1 MKKVRTWV
9 LLILLNGIVMISG
22 FSLLIFQTVRDL
34 KNTAL
39 SQTFENMRIFS
50 KTISSVVE
58 NFLIQNIE
66 KKDTSWVKNVD
77 VLIKDFAQQNVNL
90 RISLIAKDGSIFAD
104 SDVDNLADI
113 ENQIEKEEV
122 IEAFL
127 GNDAT
132 AIRESSI
139 ADMIV
144 LYYAHPLTVNE
155 ETFVLRLSMPKSS
168 SVYFTTNIK
177 NTLILTGAII
187 LCFVLL
193 FTSIIC
199 YNVIHGIKEL
209 EKASKEYKNGNFD
222 YDLHVESTKEIS
234 DLSESFIEMAQAI
247 KADKQK
253 VMRLQEIRKDFVAN
267 VSHELKTPITSIKG
281 FAETLLDGAIEDK
294 ETTVNFVNIIDNE
307 SGRLF
312 TIIEDLLDLSRL
324 EQENDEINC
333 IELDVLTFLSDICK
347 KYDIK
352 FVSKIDNLTKCINPG
367 LFTQA
372 INNIIE
378 NAINYGGE
386 KSEIECIL
394 AKNHCIVV
402 QDKGPG
408 IPPETRDRIF
418 ERFFR
423 IDKGRSRATGGTG
436 LGLSIVRHIVNLHGF
451 SIKETGRLDRK
462 SGCRFVIQM

>member
-9 LLILLNGIVMISG
+9 LLILLNGIVMVSG

-77 VLIKDFAQQNVNL
+77 VLIKDFAQQNTNL

-113 ENQIEKEEV
+113 ENQIKKEEV

-144 LYYAHPLTVNE
+144 LYYAHPLTVDE

-253 VMRLQEIRKDFVAN
+253 VLRLQEIRKDFVAN

-294 ETTVNFVNIIDNE
+294 ETTVNFVNIINNE

-333 IELDVLTFLSDICK
+333 IELDVLTFISDICK

-352 FVSKIDNLTKCINPG
+352 FTSKIDNLTKCINPG

-386 KSEIECIL
+386 KSEIECIIE
-394 AKNHCIVV
+394 KNHCIAI

-408 IPPETRDRIF
+408 IPPESRDRVF

>member
-9 LLILLNGIVMISG
+9 LLILLNGIVMVSG

-187 LCFVLL
+187 LCFVLML
-193 FTSIIC
+193 FT
-199 YNVIHGIKEL
+199 
-209 EKASKEYKNGNFD
+209 
-222 YDLHVESTKEIS
+222 
-234 DLSESFIEMAQAI
+234 
-247 KADKQK
+247 
-253 VMRLQEIRKDFVAN
+253 
-267 VSHELKTPITSIKG
+267 ELKNWKKLQKNIK
-281 FAETLLDGAIEDK
+281 T
-294 ETTVNFVNIIDNE
+294 
-307 SGRLF
+307 
-312 TIIEDLLDLSRL
+312 
-324 EQENDEINC
+324 EIL
-333 IELDVLTFLSDICK
+333 IMI
-347 KYDIK
+347 Y
-352 FVSKIDNLTKCINPG
+352 
-367 LFTQA
+367 
-372 INNIIE
+372 
-378 NAINYGGE
+378 
-386 KSEIECIL
+386 
-394 AKNHCIVV
+394 
-402 QDKGPG
+402 
-408 IPPETRDRIF
+408 
-418 ERFFR
+418 
-423 IDKGRSRATGGTG
+423 
-436 LGLSIVRHIVNLHGF
+436 
-451 SIKETGRLDRK
+451 
-462 SGCRFVIQM
+462 M